1 MDFTQRLATA
11 LAERYRIKRQL
22 GQGGMALVFL
32 AQDVRH
38 DRRVALKLLRPELM
52 AVLGA
57 ERFLN
62 EIKVT
67 ANLQHPHILPLH
79 DSGEADGLVFYVM
92 PYIEGESLRDKLT
105 REKQLDIDEAIG
117 IARAVAS
124 ALDYAHRHG
133 VIHRDIKPEN
143 VLMHDGQPVVAD
155 FGIALAVSAAGGS
168 RITETGLSLGT
179 PHYMS
184 PEQAMGDRVLDA
196 RSDIY
201 SLAAVLY
208 ELLAGEPPYTGPT
221 AQAIVAKVITE
232 KPISVTAHR
241 DTVPPH
247 VAAAIQKALAKLPAD
262 RFHSAAEFAEAL
274 VRPGAV
280 PMTLAATAPTPG
292 AGPARLW
299 RDWRLVAL
307 AGTTAL
313 AAGIAL
319 WAWLKPEAAR
329 PVVRFAVS
337 FPKGQEISADPV
349 GVSFALSPD
358 GTRLVYVGWGTSG
371 QPQLFLRSL
380 DQINAV
386 PLPVSERVLNPTFS
400 PDGQSVVFSAPVGIL
415 KVISLAGGPP
425 IVLTDSAIPALQ
437 ASWGP
442 DGWVYYVRS
451 TGLWRV
457 RASGGPSQPV
467 GIQDSTSLD
476 RYRWVDVLPN
486 GRGAVLTEWRGNV
499 NDADIGVLD
508 FRTGTVRTLLRGAYA
523 RYVRSGYV
531 IVALADGG
539 LLAAPFDQNR
549 LAITGPATPLLE
561 GVVVKPGG
569 GAELTVSGNG
579 TLLYMSGAADT
590 QELVWVTRNGNEQAI
605 DPTLRRH
612 FGSLALSPDGTHL
625 VVSITADATRS
636 IDLWVYE
643 LRQGTLSRLTYEGQ
657 LNDRPTWT
665 PDGRRITFVSDRKGG
680 RALYTVPWDGSGP
693 AESLLTT
700 SRLLQQA
707 VWSRDGRFLV
717 YRDGPGGRTGRD
729 ILYLRPGVD
738 SAPHPFVASEFDES
752 SPALSPDS
760 RWLAYVS
767 DETGRNQV
775 YVRPFPGAGGRWQIS
790 TDGGTEPVWAPDGRG
805 IYYRTPASEL
815 VRAEVQTRPAFAV
828 GARQRLFSTAAYVG
842 SPVTQMYALSPDGR
856 RFLFMK
862 GEAGA
867 RQLIVVVNWFEELK
881 HRTSGGKQ

>member
-1 MDFTQRLATA
+1 MDFTQRLSTA

-32 AQDVRH
+32 AQDLRH

-62 EIKVT
+62 EIRVT

-105 REKQLDIDEAIG
+105 REKQLDIAEAIE
-117 IARAVAS
+117 ITRAIAS

-143 VLMHDGQPVVAD
+143 VLIHDGQTVVAD

-196 RSDIY
+196 RSDVY
-201 SLAAVLY
+201 SLGAVMY
-208 ELLAGEPPYTGPT
+208 EMLAGEPPYTGPT

-232 KPISVTAHR
+232 KPVSVTVHR

-247 VAAAIQKALAKLPAD
+247 VAAAIQKALSKLPAD

-274 VRPGAV
+274 VRPGAMAV
-280 PMTLAATAPTPG
+280 TLSATAAP
-292 AGPARLW
+292 AGGPVPFW
-299 RDWRLVAL
+299 RDRRVLAL
-307 AGTTAL
+307 AGVTTL
-313 AAGIAL
+313 AGGIAL
-319 WAWLKPEAAR
+319 WGWLRPEAAR

-337 FPKGQEISADPV
+337 FPKGQEIPTDGV

-358 GTRLVYVGWGTSG
+358 GTRLVYVGLGTSG
-371 QPQLFLRSL
+371 QPQLFLRPL
-380 DQINAV
+380 DQINAT
-386 PLPVSERVLNPTFS
+386 PLSVSERGSNPTFS
-400 PDGQSVVFSAPVGIL
+400 PDGQSVLFSAPVGIL
-415 KVISLAGGPP
+415 KVVSLAGGPP
-425 IVLTDSAIPALQ
+425 IVLTDSAVPAVQ

-442 DGWVYYVRS
+442 DGWVYYARS

-467 GIQDSTSLD
+467 GTQDSASLI

-486 GRGAVLTEWRGNV
+486 GRGAVLTEWHGNV
-499 NDADIGVLD
+499 NDADIGVMD
-508 FRTGTVRTLLRGAYA
+508 FRAGTVRTLLRGAYA
-523 RYVRSGYV
+523 RYLRSGHL
-531 IVALADGG
+531 IIARADGG
-539 LLAAPFDQNR
+539 LIAAPFDQDR
-549 LAITGPATPLLE
+549 LAITGPATPLFE
-561 GVVVKPGG
+561 GVVVRPGAA
-569 GAELTVSGNG
+569 AELSVSGNG
-579 TLLYMSGAADT
+579 TLLYMSGAAST
-590 QELVWVTRNGNEQAI
+590 QELVWVARNGTEQVI
-605 DPTLRRH
+605 DSSLRRS
-612 FGSLALSPDGTHL
+612 FGSLALSPDGTHV
-625 VVSITADATRS
+625 VVSITDAASRT
-636 IDLWVYE
+636 IDLWVYD
-643 LRQGTLSRLTYEGQ
+643 LRQRTLSRLTFESQ

-700 SRLLQQA
+700 SRALQQA
-707 VWSRDGRFLV
+707 EWSRDGRFLV

-775 YVRPFPGAGGRWQIS
+775 YVRPFPGSGGRWQIS
-790 TDGGTEPVWAPDGRG
+790 TDGGTEPLWAPDGRG
-805 IYYRTPASEL
+805 IYYRTPAAEL
-815 VRAEVQTRPAFAV
+815 MRAEVQTRPAFGV
-828 GARQRLFSTAAYVG
+828 GARRRLFSTAAYTA
-842 SPVTQMYALSPDGR
+842 SPILQMYALSPDGS
-856 RFLFMK
+856 RFLFQK
-862 GEAGA
+862 GETGA
-867 RQLIVVVNWFEELK
+867 RQVIVAVNWFEELK
-881 HRTSGGKQ
+881 HRISGGSQ

>member
-1 MDFTQRLATA
+1 MDFTQRLSTA
-11 LAERYRIKRQL
+11 LVERYHIKRQL

-52 AVLGA
+52 ALLGA

-105 REKQLDIDEAIG
+105 REKQLDIDEAIS
-117 IARAVAS
+117 IARLVAS

-143 VLMHDGQPVVAD
+143 VLMHDGQPVVSD

-201 SLAAVLY
+201 SLAAVVY

-221 AQAIVAKVITE
+221 AQAIVARVITE

-247 VAAAIQKALAKLPAD
+247 VAAAIQKALSKLPAD

-274 VRPGAV
+274 VRPVTVPVTLGA
-280 PMTLAATAPTPG
+280 TAATA
-292 AGPARLW
+292 AGLPLW
-299 RDWRLVAL
+299 RDRRVLAL
-307 AGTTAL
+307 AGATTL

-319 WAWLKPEAAR
+319 WGWLRPEEAR
-329 PVVRFAVS
+329 PVLRFAVS
-337 FPKGQEISADPV
+337 FPKGQEISTGVV
-349 GVSFALSPD
+349 GVSFAVSPD
-358 GTRLVYVGWGTSG
+358 GTRLVYTGSGTGG
-371 QPQLFLRSL
+371 QPQLLLRSL
-380 DQINAV
+380 DQINAA
-386 PLPVSERVLNPTFS
+386 PLPISERVINPTFS

-415 KVISLAGGPP
+415 KVVSLAGGPP
-425 IVLTDSAIPALQ
+425 IVLTDSAVPAVQ
-437 ASWGP
+437 ASWGS
-442 DGWVYYVRS
+442 DGWVYYGRA

-467 GIQDSTSLD
+467 GMQDSTSLGQ
-476 RYRWVDVLPN
+476 YRWVDALPN
-486 GRGAVLTEWRGNV
+486 GRGAVLTEWHGNV
-499 NDADIGVLD
+499 NEADIGVMD
-508 FRTGTVRTLLRGAYA
+508 FRTGTVRTLLRGAYS
-523 RYVRSGYV
+523 RYLRSGHLI
-531 IVALADGG
+531 IVRADGV
-539 LLAAPFDQNR
+539 LVAAPFDQDR

-561 GVVVKPGG
+561 GIVVKPGG
-569 GAELTVSGNG
+569 AAELAVSGNG
-579 TLLYMSGAADT
+579 TLLYMSGAAEM
-590 QELVWVTRNGNEQAI
+590 QELVWVTRNGTEQAI

-612 FGSLALSPDGTHL
+612 FGSLALSPDNTHL
-625 VVSITADATRS
+625 VVSVTAEASRT

-643 LRQGTLSRLTYEGQ
+643 LKQGTLSRLTSDGQ

-665 PDGRRITFVSDRKGG
+665 PDGRRITFISDRKGG
-680 RALYTVPWDGSGP
+680 RALYTEPWDGSGP
-693 AESLLTT
+693 VESLLTT
-700 SRLLQQA
+700 SRLLQEA
-707 VWSRDGRFLV
+707 EWSRDGRFLV

-738 SAPHPFVASEFDES
+738 SAPHPFVATEFDEA
-752 SPALSPDS
+752 SPALSPDG
-760 RWLAYVS
+760 RWLAYIS

-775 YVRPFPGAGGRWQIS
+775 YVRPFPGSGGRWQIS
-790 TDGGTEPVWAPDGRG
+790 TDGGTEPLWAPDGRG

-815 VRAEVQTRPAFAV
+815 MRAEVQTRPTFAV
-828 GARQRLFSTAAYVG
+828 GGRRRLFSTAAYVG
-842 SPVTQMYALSPDGR
+842 SPVARMYALSADGS

-862 GEAGA
+862 GETGA
-867 RQLIVVVNWFEELK
+867 RQLVVVVNWFEELK
-881 HRTSGGKQ
+881 HRISGGSR